1 MNSNERRNYQILNTI
16 ATGGTAVLYKAIQT
30 SLDRPVVIKRLH
42 SHLTSDPNFTRRFEI
57 EAKAA
62 ASLDHENI
70 VRIIDFGS
78 SNNNYFIVMEYI
90 DGISLKELIQQKGK
104 LGEELTLL
112 IAHEICM
119 GLDHAHQRGI
129 IHRDIKPANI
139 MITREG
145 HVKITDFGLAK
156 LHENQTQ
163 QTVASTLLGTPLYMS
178 PEQAIGDT
186 IDNRSDL
193 FSLGT
198 ICYEMIT
205 GTQPFKG
212 ENYASVIQNIINGH
226 VPSPSKICKDI
237 SARTEYIIMKALSKE
252 PSKRYR
258 TAMEMAREIESYLG
272 QEKIVTVKERL
283 RRIMNGED
291 DIVEESTGLKEPGRS
306 RIMKSITAF
315 ITISLAAV
323 ALMTFIFYPERV
335 DNFRKRMEALLKPDP
350 SPAANYITASMQ
362 DNGQPQIKLSNSSGS
377 DVIIRPLP
385 TAQESDSAD
394 GIGAS
399 GADSIAA
406 ETAAVP
412 PATGNTGNT
421 ARNLAEN
428 TSTEQKNTNEEN
440 KPSSREEKSKP
451 VPSNGLIE
459 VRVDPP
465 ADIMIDGKTR
475 TFSSSLGP
483 LELSR
488 GAHELVCRRD
498 GYKEYRETIHI
509 KRGELSRRN
518 IILQKIT
525 GRLQFNTMNGAR
537 IFIDGEFKG
546 TTPLSSPLVIPSGKH
561 EVELKKPGYKTW
573 SSIVYIPEN
582 EDITLNISLVPM

>member
-1 MNSNERRNYQILNTI
+1 MSSNEERNYQILNTI

-30 SLDRPVVIKRLH
+30 SLDRPVVVKRLH
-42 SHLTSDPNFTRRFEI
+42 SHLTSDPNFTRRFQI

-145 HVKITDFGLAK
+145 NVKITDFGLAK

-186 IDNRSDL
+186 IDNRSDI

-198 ICYEMIT
+198 ICYEMLT

-212 ENYASVIQNIINGH
+212 ENYASVIQSIINGH
-226 VPSPSKICKDI
+226 VPNPTKICKEV
-237 SARTEYIIMKALSKE
+237 SPRAEFIIMKALSKE

-258 TAMEMAREIESYLG
+258 TAMEMARDIESYLG
-272 QEKIVTVKERL
+272 QEKIISIKHRL
-283 RRIMNGED
+283 RRIINGEK
-291 DIVEESTGLKEPGRS
+291 DIEGEDQQEKVSERPRLLRHLWTF
-306 RIMKSITAF
+306 AF
-315 ITISLAAV
+315 VSLAAAI
-323 ALMTFIFYPERV
+323 ALTLIFFPERTE
-335 DNFRKRMEALLKPDP
+335 NLKSRISALLQPNPQAASGHYSASMENNAISQVSSVADNGIQINPLPVP
-350 SPAANYITASMQ
+350 SEPTLDSLGGHAPMPEDTSAANPASTA
-362 DNGQPQIKLSNSSGS
+362 DAG
-377 DVIIRPLP
+377 
-385 TAQESDSAD
+385 AQGPEKKP
-394 GIGAS
+394 
-399 GADSIAA
+399 
-406 ETAAVP
+406 EEQ
-412 PATGNTGNT
+412 
-421 ARNLAEN
+421 EN
-428 TSTEQKNTNEEN
+428 TKTSESAEG
-440 KPSSREEKSKP
+440 EKKLKEKRKP
-451 VPSNGLIE
+451 VVSNGLIE
-459 VRVDPP
+459 IKVNPP
-465 ADIMIDGKTR
+465 ADIIIDGRTR

-483 LELSR
+483 LELSI
-488 GAHELVCRRD
+488 GAHEVLCRRD
-498 GYKEYRETIHI
+498 GYKDYRETIHI
-509 KRGELSRRN
+509 KKDELSRRN
-518 IILQKIT
+518 IILQRKT
-525 GRLQFNTMNGAR
+525 GRLQFNTIRDAR

-546 TTPLSSPLVIPSGKH
+546 TTPLAAPLDIPTGKH

-582 EDITLNISLVPM
+582 EDLVLTIALVAM